1 MFLLKKLFMQNLQ
14 FISILFVLN
23 YNRKTSQNFL
33 ITVDCSWLLR
43 TNHFVLEMKR
53 ELSQQSKI

>member
-33 ITVDCSWLLR
+33 ITVDCSLLLR